1 MAINLITEIL
11 VIPLFDLKPSEILY
25 FDYYS
30 FYVMIHRC
38 CYSNFESIYSINSL
52 DPLKMR
58 TPCNG
63 DFFTP
68 DSINRG
74 GQTDARW

>member
-1 MAINLITEIL
+1 MSLL
-11 VIPLFDLKPSEILY
+11 LFLAKCVE
-25 FDYYS
+25 
-30 FYVMIHRC
+30 
-38 CYSNFESIYSINSL
+38 FEPSL

-68 DSINRG
+68 NR
-74 GQTDARW
+74 DLLI

>member
-1 MAINLITEIL
+1 MLTDNMLKQGAIIL
-11 VIPLFDLKPSEILY
+11 
-25 FDYYS
+25 
-30 FYVMIHRC
+30 
-38 CYSNFESIYSINSL
+38 SIFGIGSSL

-68 DSINRG
+68 NSVNRG